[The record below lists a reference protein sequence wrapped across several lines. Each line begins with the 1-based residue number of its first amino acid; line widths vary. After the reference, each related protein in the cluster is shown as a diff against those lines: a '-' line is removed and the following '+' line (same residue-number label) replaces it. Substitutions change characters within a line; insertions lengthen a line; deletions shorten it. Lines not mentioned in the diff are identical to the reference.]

1 MTKSKENLTQDVG
14 KISSGTFL
22 SRISGLVR
30 DIFLTHFL
38 GATAIADSF
47 GVAFVI
53 TNMLRGLFGEGSL
66 AAAFIPTYTEIKE
79 TRSKEEA
86 VAFALNLLSI
96 LVLILIG
103 LVLLGLGY
111 VKFFDT
117 EGEAKNHFDEYIR
130 LEE

>member
-1 MTKSKENLTQDVG
+1 MIKNKENLTQDVG

-22 SRISGLVR
+22 SRISGLIR

-53 TNMLRGLFGEGSL
+53 PNMLRGLFGEGSL

-79 TRSKEEA
+79 TRSKEDA

-103 LVLLGLGY
+103 LVLRFAPDAIHNSHHGTG
-111 VKFFDT
+111 FQ
-117 EGEAKNHFDEYIR
+117 R
-130 LEE
+130 